1 MGLRFRRSVNL
12 GGGLRL
18 NLSKSGVGISGGAR
32 GARVGTGPRGKRM
45 AVGIPGTGLFYEKR
59 SSHGKTKENDK
70 RSPREKKAPS
80 PQDKINLGFIQS
92 LLTPRAEKLFV
103 EGINHVISNDREE
116 GALKLRESIRENKS
130 LADSYFALALVTSDE
145 KERLE
150 CIKKLIQYRKEFNKL
165 FSKHKAVF
173 GALLSLTDHI
183 SLYIYND
190 DLGIELLSAE
200 VLEEHG
206 LIKEAIDLLK
216 NSSHEKDP
224 ALRLSLGELY
234 FRSGQYQECI
244 ESLQGIE
251 NNDMIGTNAIYYK
264 GLAFRKMGMYTAAIE
279 TLRKARRRRKN
290 RDPEIIKEIRYALAE
305 TLLDSDKK
313 REAQKE
319 FERIMAEDASYRDV
333 PQRIREL
340 KNT

>member
-1 MGLRFRRSVNL
+1 MGLRFRRSMNL

-18 NLSKSGVGISGGAR
+18 NLSKSGIGISGGGR
-32 GARVGTGPRGKRM
+32 GARIGTGPRGQRM

-59 SSHGKTKENDK
+59 SSHRKTKEKDIKAARQKDK
-70 RSPREKKAPS
+70 PPS
-80 PQDKINLGFIQS
+80 QKEIKLGFIQS

-103 EGINHVISNDREE
+103 QGINHVVSNKREE
-116 GALKLRESIRENKS
+116 GINTLRESIRENNS
-130 LADSYFALALVTSDE
+130 LADSYFALALVTIDE

-150 CIKKLIQYRKEFNKL
+150 CIKKLIHYRKEFNKH
-165 FSKHKAVF
+165 FSKYKAVF
-173 GALLSLTDHI
+173 GALLSVTDHV

-190 DLGIELLSAE
+190 DLGLELLSAE

-206 LIKEAIDLLK
+206 FIKEAIELLNNSIYK
-216 NSSHEKDP
+216 NEP

-234 FRSGQYQECI
+234 FRNGQYQECI
-244 ESLQGIE
+244 ETLQGIE

-264 GLAFRKMGMYTAAIE
+264 GLAFKEMEMLTAAVE

-305 TLLDSDKK
+305 TLLANNRK

-319 FERIMAEDASYRDV
+319 FERIMTEDSTYRDV
-333 PQRIREL
+333 AQRIQEL
-340 KNT
+340 KNN